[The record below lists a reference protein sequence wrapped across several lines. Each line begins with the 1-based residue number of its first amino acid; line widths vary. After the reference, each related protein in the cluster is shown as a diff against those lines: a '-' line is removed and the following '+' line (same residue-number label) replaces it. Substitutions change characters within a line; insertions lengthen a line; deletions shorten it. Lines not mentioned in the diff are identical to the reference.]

1 MRIAIIDDTETDREY
16 LQQMITSCFQEAGF
30 PIGQTDFFKSGEEFL
45 LHFKSGTYD
54 MIFLDIYMS
63 GINGIETAK
72 QIRSEDSDTK
82 LIFISV
88 SNDFASE
95 SYAIHAD
102 YYLLKPFGKKDFLRI
117 FTRLNLTDFR
127 KKRMV
132 TLPGG
137 RQILLCNILYTSFS
151 GHYVTIH
158 QAYTPAL
165 RIRCTQKDFEA
176 CFLPHSDFIT
186 CTRGMI
192 VNLNEVSC
200 LNSDHFVMSNGE
212 HVPISRRKYSEIKQ
226 TYSDFLITKI
236 RREEPS

>member
-1 MRIAIIDDTETDREY
+1 MRIAIIDDKETDREY

-30 PIGQTDFFKSGEEFL
+30 PIGQTECFESGKEFL
-45 LHFKSGTYD
+45 LHFKPGTYD
-54 MIFLDIYMS
+54 MIFLDIYMN
-63 GINGIETAK
+63 GINGIETAE
-72 QIRSEDSDTK
+72 QIRSQDSYTK

-95 SYAIHAD
+95 SYAVHAD
-102 YYLLKPFGKKDFLRI
+102 YYLLKPYEKKDFFRI

-137 RQILLCNILYTSFS
+137 RQILLHNILYTSFL
-151 GHYVTIH
+151 GHYVTIS
-158 QAYTPAL
+158 QACAPAL

-176 CFLPHSDFIT
+176 CLLPYPDFIT

-200 LNSDHFVMSNGE
+200 LNSDHFVMNNGE
-212 HVPISRRKYSEIKQ
+212 HVPISRRRYPEIKQ
-226 TYSDFLITKI
+226 TYSDFLIAKI